1 MVETRDHPYRLR
13 HSPAPLKPRA
23 TRLIL
28 SLVMSGE
35 ESRGN
40 QEAEPALAYLEE
52 LDDETMSLAWGPDR
66 TPEDRRRIVLA
77 ATIFGRQ
84 FEEQMRERPP
94 ESLEE
99 RDFQRFLMGLMNAVI
114 SEFAEREDLDSASA
128 SAFLSEISIR
138 DYVLEFN
145 EVLEEFTDNPEIPLN
160 EHLKIA
166 VENRQ
171 DRAIWSDHFSSG

>member
-1 MVETRDHPYRLR
+1 MG
-13 HSPAPLKPRA
+13 
-23 TRLIL
+23 
-28 SLVMSGE
+28 GE
-35 ESRGN
+35 DPRGN
-40 QEAEPALAYLEE
+40 QEAESALAYLGE

-66 TPEDRRRIVLA
+66 TLEDRRRIVLA

-84 FEEQMRERPP
+84 FEERMRERPP
-94 ESLEE
+94 KSLEE

-114 SEFAEREDLDSASA
+114 SEFAELEGLDPASS
-128 SAFLSEISIR
+128 SAFLGEVSIR

-145 EVLEEFTDNPEIPLN
+145 EVLEEFADNPEKPLT
-160 EHLKIA
+160 EHLKTA